1 MEPKKMAPEEIAEIR
16 ARSPLDPWPANVWE
30 GEMGGWC
37 AVGPHR
43 KRGDEGEDNDCF
55 ERAMDDAR
63 WIESARTDIPR
74 LLSHIAAL
82 QAENERLRVIAHHA
96 AEAARERR
104 YQRLIENHD
113 AYTNMARSRD
123 AEAKEIGMAMALAI
137 RYEEPEA

>member
-1 MEPKKMAPEEIAEIR
+1 MDPKLMTPEGLEAVR
-16 ARSPLDPWPANVWE
+16 ARSPIEPWPANVWE

-82 QAENERLRVIAHHA
+82 QAENERLRAALSEIERGRGPRSPDPLTHADNIIANLQRI
-96 AEAARERR
+96 ARE
-104 YQRLIENHD
+104 
-113 AYTNMARSRD
+113 
-123 AEAKEIGMAMALAI
+123 ALAGTW
-137 RYEEPEA
+137 EPEE